1 MSAAVRRSDQPRQP
15 KDRPVHLSKDDIPV
29 KINVPGAVARQL
41 PDFGV
46 ASGDIGAEYFTM
58 SAGVDMAP
66 LLKGLKSDACHS
78 PHWGYMI
85 TGDVVVTY
93 RDGSTERCT
102 TGEVFHWPAGHSV
115 RVDRDAELVLF
126 SPQAEHTPVLDHIL
140 AKLATA

>member
-1 MSAAVRRSDQPRQP
+1 M
-15 KDRPVHLSKDDIPV
+15 HLSKNDIPV
-29 KINVPGAVARQL
+29 KINVPGAVARLL

-46 ASGDIGAEYFTM
+46 ASGAIGAEYFTM
-58 SAGVDMAP
+58 SAGTDLAP
-66 LLKGLKSDACHS
+66 LLKGLKGDACHA

-93 RDGSTERCT
+93 IDGSTERCT

-115 RVDRDAELVLF
+115 RVDRDAEFVLF